1 MSNMSKLRK
10 LGTAALAAVC
20 MGLLSPTTQ
29 ASFLDTVLTPGVQ
42 NNFEDNS
49 REAFI
54 DVDNSGNVSIG
65 DVLIGFIRI
74 DNKSAPNAIAFN
86 NNVYA
91 IFSQQVIATS
101 GPFQS
106 FGPTTVAGL
115 RLSDIVPTA
124 PADGMVAVYSG
135 NTILDLIVNS
145 GGATLNDYFNVIK
158 AGLTLD
164 LVAGFANP
172 DDFLT
177 ALAVL
182 AVTADNAAGTG
193 LLQLAGTVDAAFFS
207 AGLSI
212 LLNNTQFSFLE
223 NVTANNPLAGLSLH
237 DLGVS
242 SGTATGGSQD
252 PFFNDWADASG
263 FGFGPHNQCQT
274 LAAPTG
280 ASLPCGFIDNADF
293 GLFPTRVPEPASL
306 ALLGI
311 GLLGLVG
318 MRRRL
323 RRS

>member
-1 MSNMSKLRK
+1 MGRITKLRK
-10 LGTAALAAVC
+10 MGLGIVAGVC
-20 MGLLSPTTQ
+20 MSLLTPAVQ

-49 REAFI
+49 REAFV
-54 DVDNSGNVSIG
+54 DVDNSGTVTVG

-86 NNVYA
+86 NNIYA
-91 IFSQQVIATS
+91 IFSQQVIGAV

-106 FGPTTVAGL
+106 FGPTTVPGL
-115 RLSDIVPTA
+115 RLSDIVPGA
-124 PADGMVAVYSG
+124 PADGLVAVYSG
-135 NTILDLIVNS
+135 NTITDLIVNS

-158 AGLTLD
+158 AGMTLD

-182 AVTADNAAGTG
+182 PVTADNAPGTG
-193 LLQLAGTVDAAFFS
+193 LLQLSGTVDAAFFS

-223 NVTANNPLAGLSLH
+223 GVTANNPLVGLSQH

-252 PFFNDWADASG
+252 PFFNDWGDASG

-280 ASLPCGFIDNADF
+280 PSLPCGFIDNADF
-293 GLFPTRVPEPASL
+293 GLIPVAVPEPATL
-306 ALLGI
+306 ALLGL
-311 GLLGLVG
+311 GLLGIGGLA
-318 MRRRL
+318 RRRK
-323 RRS
+323 R